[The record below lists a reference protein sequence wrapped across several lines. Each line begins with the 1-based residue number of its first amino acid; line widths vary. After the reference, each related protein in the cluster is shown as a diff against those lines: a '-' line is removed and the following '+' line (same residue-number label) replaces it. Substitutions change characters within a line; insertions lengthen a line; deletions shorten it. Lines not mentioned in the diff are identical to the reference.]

1 MSSTGTDTANSTGIR
16 AKPDTTVPPPPGTDS
31 RSTPSRWAADLLM
44 GARFAF
50 TGGREGWVRAVLTA
64 VGVGLGA
71 ALLLAAASVPEIMAN
86 RDARGTERSASN
98 FGQEVTPGPGTIEVG
113 QANTEYRGD
122 GINGLLVRADGDEPP
137 VPPGLSELPGP
148 GEMAVSPALRKLLDS
163 PDAEL
168 LRERLDHR
176 ITATVGREGLL
187 GPSDLI
193 YYAGATE
200 EDFATGHTYRLDS
213 FGYEAESEPLPAEL
227 LLLVIII
234 CVVLLLPVMTFIGT
248 AVRFGGERR
257 DRRLAALRLVGADGR
272 MVRRIAA
279 GEAMA
284 GALLGLAVGA
294 VLFLL
299 VRTSIESVVLFDVST
314 FASDLRPSPLLAALI
329 VLAVPASAV
338 VVTLL
343 VLRGVVIEPL
353 GVVRSAVPRRR
364 RLWWRLLLPGLG
376 LALLLPM
383 VGGWTEDGPGSGD
396 WETYQV
402 AAGTVLVLTG
412 VAGLLPWLVESVVH
426 RMSGGPVPWQLAV
439 RRLQLSSGTAARAVS
454 GITVAVAGAIAIQM
468 LFASAEAQ
476 NTKETGHDLSRAQ
489 MWASVSAGEGGLARE
504 LTGRF
509 RATEG
514 VTGVIGY
521 SQSQVTEPKAEVRE
535 SPRYTQI
542 TVAGCATLREL
553 ITIGGRCEDGD
564 TFVTPTGDE
573 FEQFARPGT
582 TLDLRTDENG
592 EPTDDPLL
600 WTVPE
605 TARKAGYRVDP
616 LGGRQFGVFATPS
629 ALDVNKLQ
637 EPLVMADVR
646 LDPRVP
652 DAAEHVRN
660 TMVEVAPLG
669 EVYTLRS
676 TVQGERFTAISRA
689 LFIGATATLL
699 LIGASMIVSTLE
711 QLRERRRLLS
721 VLVAFGTRRRTLAWS
736 VLWQTAVPVTLGLA
750 LAAVGGVGLGA
761 VLLKMVNT
769 PVSVDW
775 SSLGLM
781 TGVGAGLV
789 LLVTLLSLPPLWRM
803 MRPDGLRT
811 E

>member
-1 MSSTGTDTANSTGIR
+1 MTSTDTDTGIR
-16 AKPDTTVPPPPGTDS
+16 AERETAAPPPPATDS
-31 RSTPSRWAADLLM
+31 RSAPARWAADLLM
-44 GARFAF
+44 GVRFAF

-71 ALLLAAASVPEIMAN
+71 ALLLAAASVPEVMAN

-98 FGQEVTPGPGTIEVG
+98 FGQEVAPGPGTVEVG

-137 VPPGLSELPGP
+137 VPPGLSALPAP
-148 GEMAVSPALRKLLDS
+148 GEMAVSPALRELLDS
-163 PDAEL
+163 PDGEL
-168 LRERLDHR
+168 LRERLDYR
-176 ITATVGREGLL
+176 ITETIGRAGLV
-187 GPSDLI
+187 GPSELI

-200 EDFATGHTYRLDS
+200 EDFASGHTYHLDR
-213 FGYEAESEPLPAEL
+213 FGYSPIESEPLPAEL

-234 CVVLLLPVMTFIGT
+234 CVVLLLPVMIFIGT

-284 GALLGLAVGA
+284 GALLGLAVGG

-299 VRTSIESVVLFDVST
+299 VRASIESVVLFDIST
-314 FASDLRPSPLLAALI
+314 FSSDLRPSPLLAALI

-383 VGGWTEDGPGSGD
+383 VGGWTGDGPGSGD
-396 WETYQV
+396 GETYQV
-402 AAGTVLVLTG
+402 AGGTVLVLTG
-412 VAGLLPWLVESVVH
+412 VAGLLPWLVESVVN
-426 RMSGGPVPWQLAV
+426 RLSGGSVPWQLAV

-476 NTKETGHDLSRAQ
+476 NTEETGQDPGRAQ
-489 MWASVSAGEGGLARE
+489 MYVSVSAREGGLVRE
-504 LTGRF
+504 FTERF

-514 VTGVIGY
+514 VTGVVGY
-521 SQSQVTEPKAEVRE
+521 VQEHVTEPKSAVGKGEEPGFTRL
-535 SPRYTQI
+535 
-542 TVAGCATLREL
+542 TVADCAALREL
-553 ITIGGRCEDGD
+553 VAIGGRCEDGD
-564 TFVTPTGDE
+564 TFVTPVGGAY
-573 FEQFARPGT
+573 EQFAGPGT
-582 TLDLRTDENG
+582 TLDLRTG
-592 EPTDDPLL
+592 EDGGPTDDPVL

-605 TARKAGYRVDP
+605 TARTVP
-616 LGGRQFGVFATPS
+616 LRETVIGGPQFGVFATPA
-629 ALDVNKLQ
+629 ALDAGRLQ
-637 EPLVMADVR
+637 APDVVAELR
-646 LDPRVP
+646 LDPREP
-652 DAAEHVRN
+652 DAADHVRN
-660 TMVEVAPLG
+660 TAAGLAPLADA
-669 EVYTLRS
+669 YTLHS
-676 TVQGERFTAISRA
+676 TQQGERFTAISRA
-689 LFIGATATLL
+689 LFAGATATLL
-699 LIGASMIVSTLE
+699 LIGASMVVSTLE

-736 VLWQTAVPVTLGLA
+736 VLWQTAVPVALGLA
-750 LAAVGGVGLGA
+750 LAAAGGVGLGA

-775 SSLGLM
+775 ASLGLM